1 MGKSITRFL
10 TVSLALVSV
19 FCVFIFYIQ
28 TTWISVMGAQAIQKI
43 GVMYM
48 SGVSEQIATHF
59 ATAIDLRLSQVEALV
74 NAMPLERADEASSMR
89 VILTEVARSRGFE
102 YLAFYMEDG
111 NFDMIYGKP
120 IQSGAPEV
128 FLNSLKNGEKKVSAG
143 TDSNGIPVVMIG
155 EPVSYCPEE
164 GENCIALVAGLPTSY
179 FTDPISVDVDGTAV
193 DYCIIRC
200 DGSFI
205 VQSKGIKEDNYFDRV
220 HKLYEGADGKTPM
233 EYASELTEAM
243 IARKDYSRTVLV
255 SGERWNLYCTS
266 LPNSEWNLLLYM
278 SYGTL
283 EETIDRLE
291 AKWTRVAVGGCV
303 LILIAL
309 LLVFMGYFSLT
320 GKQMRA
326 LDEARKTADEA
337 RRSAEKTSRAKSEFL
352 SNVSHDIRTPMNG
365 IMGMTA
371 IAIANLA
378 DTKQVGACLKKIN
391 ASSRYLLGLISDILD
406 MSRIESGKVSLNIEP
421 VSLREVMQNIMT
433 IILPQT
439 MEKKQSFNIYVQDIP
454 YENVCSD
461 VMRLN
466 QILLHLVGNAIKF
479 TNEGGKISLILY
491 EDASPKGE
499 LYTRVHFRVR
509 DNGIG
514 MTEEFQQ
521 KLFEAFLREDN
532 ARIDR
537 TAGAGL
543 GMTITKYIVDTMG
556 GTIQIES
563 QPGKGSNFHIILDME
578 KVIPGDVRLTLPE
591 ANVLVVGQDEIICD
605 FTMATLKSIGLRATY
620 ARSVKEA
627 VLLPEKEE
635 GYRIILLDCSLLEN
649 EYEGYVK
656 GLREH
661 FGSEIPV
668 MLLTEGDWSELE
680 PEAKAAGVAGFI
692 AKPVFRSGLFYGLR
706 RFVEPEAAA
715 PKPEKT
721 VDFSGVRVLVAED
734 NELNW
739 EILDELLSDV
749 GMALEWAE
757 NGQVCVEKLRRS
769 SPGEYQVILMDL
781 RMPVLNG
788 FEATKA
794 IRTMEREDAGRIPI
808 IAISAD
814 AFPDDV
820 EKCLACGMN
829 AHCAKPV
836 DIDKLLILI
845 DKFLRKNGER

>member
-1 MGKSITRFL
+1 M
-10 TVSLALVSV
+10 
-19 FCVFIFYIQ
+19 
-28 TTWISVMGAQAIQKI
+28 
-43 GVMYM
+43 
-48 SGVSEQIATHF
+48 
-59 ATAIDLRLSQVEALV
+59 
-74 NAMPLERADEASSMR
+74 
-89 VILTEVARSRGFE
+89 
-102 YLAFYMEDG
+102 
-111 NFDMIYGKP
+111 
-120 IQSGAPEV
+120 
-128 FLNSLKNGEKKVSAG
+128 
-143 TDSNGIPVVMIG
+143 
-155 EPVSYCPEE
+155 
-164 GENCIALVAGLPTSY
+164 
-179 FTDPISVDVDGTAV
+179 
-193 DYCIIRC
+193 
-200 DGSFI
+200 
-205 VQSKGIKEDNYFDRV
+205 
-220 HKLYEGADGKTPM
+220 
-233 EYASELTEAM
+233 
-243 IARKDYSRTVLV
+243 
-255 SGERWNLYCTS
+255 
-266 LPNSEWNLLLYM
+266 
-278 SYGTL
+278 
-283 EETIDRLE
+283 
-291 AKWTRVAVGGCV
+291 
-303 LILIAL
+303 
-309 LLVFMGYFSLT
+309 
-320 GKQMRA
+320 
-326 LDEARKTADEA
+326 
-337 RRSAEKTSRAKSEFL
+337 
-352 SNVSHDIRTPMNG
+352 
-365 IMGMTA
+365 
-371 IAIANLA
+371 
-378 DTKQVGACLKKIN
+378 
-391 ASSRYLLGLISDILD
+391 
-406 MSRIESGKVSLNIEP
+406 
-421 VSLREVMQNIMT
+421 
-433 IILPQT
+433 
-439 MEKKQSFNIYVQDIP
+439 
-454 YENVCSD
+454 
-461 VMRLN
+461 
-466 QILLHLVGNAIKF
+466 
-479 TNEGGKISLILY
+479 
-491 EDASPKGE
+491 
-499 LYTRVHFRVR
+499 
-509 DNGIG
+509 
-514 MTEEFQQ
+514 
-521 KLFEAFLREDN
+521 REDN